1 MSCSKAIASRLLL
14 FFFIGLPAAGHCAV
28 GPSWQVD
35 RCGSGLIRRGDAGSG
50 GDR

>member
-1 MSCSKAIASRLLL
+1 MSCGKVIASRLLL
-14 FFFIGLPAAGHCAV
+14 FFLHLASRGHCAV
-28 GPSWQVD
+28 GPSWQID